1 MHVSL
6 LGASPVLS
14 VEGSAVIKRDVVP
27 APTELVQVGQ
37 GEGKVK
43 VK

>member
-6 LGASPVLS
+6 LGARLVLS

-27 APTELVQVGQ
+27 APTELFQVGQ
-37 GEGKVK
+37 GEVK